1 LIQTQHEHETQW
13 CAGRRE
19 LEMKI
24 EARKVGQKKLDDVLR
39 AVGGQVSETPISPS
53 DGAEELRTF
62 DGKVYRAQCQMV
74 GEMGAKLH
82 RLGIPFFGTRPELI
96 RYDGGVDGAAD
107 EDEGGGKGITE
118 SELLEMQ
125 RRMLGI
131 LEDLCAS

>member
-1 LIQTQHEHETQW
+1 
-13 CAGRRE
+13 
-19 LEMKI
+19 M
-24 EARKVGQKKLDDVLR
+24 
-39 AVGGQVSETPISPS
+39 VSE
-53 DGAEELRTF
+53 
-62 DGKVYRAQCQMV
+62 
-74 GEMGAKLH
+74 MGGKLH

-107 EDEGGGKGITE
+107 EDEGQVRGITE

>member
-1 LIQTQHEHETQW
+1 MRLPLTFAGCEQQLIKT
-13 CAGRRE
+13 R
-19 LEMKI
+19 
-24 EARKVGQKKLDDVLR
+24 R
-39 AVGGQVSETPISPS
+39 AVGGQVTEAPAS

-74 GEMGAKLH
+74 GEMGGKLQ
-82 RLGIPFFGTRPELI
+82 RLGVPFFGTRPELI

-107 EDEGGGKGITE
+107 EDGGRGITE
-118 SELLEMQ
+118 TELLEMQ